1 MRSTARRAAGILIV
15 ITCLVAAPAAMAK
28 RTLQLGENLV
38 TVNPDCSADYIE
50 GCSEDRNPDELRG
63 KAVHAV
69 SIMVD
74 MSGPGHCIASASVFD
89 PELGNSGSA
98 LILIEAAA
106 VAQSPGL
113 ATLALPQP
121 IRINANNSLHVA
133 ARIIGD
139 DNEDSDCRVEAHF
152 VVELLDAD
160 E

>member
-1 MRSTARRAAGILIV
+1 M
-15 ITCLVAAPAAMAK
+15 
-28 RTLQLGENLV
+28 
-38 TVNPDCSADYIE
+38 
-50 GCSEDRNPDELRG
+50 
-63 KAVHAV
+63 
-69 SIMVD
+69 
-74 MSGPGHCIASASVFD
+74 
-89 PELGNSGSA
+89 
-98 LILIEAAA
+98 
-106 VAQSPGL
+106 AQSPGL